1 MRALPLSCAGAAL
14 SLALAAASAGAAD
27 ARHPLVIELFQS
39 QGCSSCPPANAN
51 LFAWAA
57 RDDALALNFA
67 VDYWDSLGWK
77 DTFAEP
83 AFTAR
88 QWAYARTL
96 GHGEVYTPQAIV
108 NGRADVTGAD
118 ASELQ
123 ALAKR
128 EDRGAGGPD
137 LSIEAGR
144 ALIGAGEAPPGGA
157 EVWLARY
164 DPAIAR
170 GRGQARRE
178 RRPPAA
184 PRACRRRS
192 RPHRPVARRARAL
205 RPARQDRSAARRRRA
220 GAGGRDRADPR
231 RRQRTRRVTLGAAAA
246 SCHRVCVLHMFP
258 SRWPPSRPGAGAAWS
273 RA

>member
-1 MRALPLSCAGAAL
+1 MEVRLHAACLSRAALTL
-14 SLALAAASAGAAD
+14 SLALASAPAGAAD

-77 DTFAEP
+77 DTFAKP

-88 QWAYARTL
+88 QWAYARAL
-96 GHGEVYTPQAIV
+96 GHGEVYTPQTIV

-128 EDRGAGGPD
+128 QDRGASGPE

-144 ALIGAGEAPPGGA
+144 AAIGAGEAPSGGA

-164 DPAIAR
+164 DPAPRDVAVKR
-170 GRGQARRE
+170 GENAGRLLPHAHIVVDLVLLGRWRGEPERFALPVKTDPRLVDAVLVQA
-178 RRPPAA
+178 
-184 PRACRRRS
+184 
-192 RPHRPVARRARAL
+192 
-205 RPARQDRSAARRRRA
+205 A
-220 GAGGRDRADPR
+220 GAGPILAAVKERAE
-231 RRQRTRRVTLGAAAA
+231 
-246 SCHRVCVLHMFP
+246 
-258 SRWPPSRPGAGAAWS
+258 
-273 RA
+273 

>member
-1 MRALPLSCAGAAL
+1 MALW
-14 SLALAAASAGAAD
+14 LALAAAPVGAAD

-77 DTFAEP
+77 DTFAKS

-88 QWAYARTL
+88 QWAYARAL
-96 GHGEVYTPQAIV
+96 GHGEVYTPQTIV

-123 ALAKR
+123 ALARR

-144 ALIGAGEAPPGGA
+144 TVIGAGDAPPGGA
-157 EVWLARY
+157 
-164 DPAIAR
+164 PKS
-170 GRGQARRE
+170 G
-178 RRPPAA
+178 
-184 PRACRRRS
+184 S
-192 RPHRPVARRARAL
+192 RVTTRRRARS
-205 RPARQDRSAARRRRA
+205 PSSAARTPA
-220 GAGGRDRADPR
+220 AFCPTPMSLSISSSSAGG
-231 RRQRTRRVTLGAAAA
+231 AA
-246 SCHRVCVLHMFP
+246 SP
-258 SRWPPSRPGAGAAWS
+258 SAWPCPPRPTRGSSTPCWFRRPGPGRSLPLSKNAPSDA
-273 RA
+273 

>member
-1 MRALPLSCAGAAL
+1 LRASPLSRAGAAL
-14 SLALAAASAGAAD
+14 ALALAAAPAGAAD

-51 LFAWAA
+51 LFAWAT

-77 DTFAEP
+77 DTFAKPE
-83 AFTAR
+83 FTAR

-96 GHGEVYTPQAIV
+96 GHGEVYTPQAVV
-108 NGRADVTGAD
+108 NGRADATGAD

-128 EDRGAGGPD
+128 DDRGAGGPD

-164 DPAIAR
+164 DPAIRSVAVRR
-170 GRGQARRE
+170 GENAGRLLPHAHVVVALVLIGRWRGEAE
-178 RRPPAA
+178 RFDLPPKT
-184 PRACRRRS
+184 
-192 RPHRPVARRARAL
+192 
-205 RPARQDRSAARRRRA
+205 
-220 GAGGRDRADPR
+220 DPR
-231 RRQRTRRVTLGAAAA
+231 LVDAVLVQTVGTGPILAA
-246 SCHRVCVLHMFP
+246 VKE
-258 SRWPPSRPGAGAAWS
+258 
-273 RA
+273 RAE

>member
-1 MRALPLSCAGAAL
+1 MRPSLLSRGATAL
-14 SLALAAASAGAAD
+14 SLALAVAPAVAAD

-77 DTFAEP
+77 DTFAKP

-88 QWAYARTL
+88 QYAYARTL
-96 GHGEVYTPQAIV
+96 GHGEVYTPQTIV

-118 ASELQ
+118 AAELQ
-123 ALAKR
+123 ALTRR

-137 LSIEAGR
+137 LSFEAGR
-144 ALIGAGEAPPGGA
+144 VAIGAGLAPPGGA

-164 DPAIAR
+164 DPAPREVAVKR
-170 GRGQARRE
+170 GENAGRLLPHAHVVVDLVLLGRWDGEAE
-178 RRPPAA
+178 RLDLPTKT
-184 PRACRRRS
+184 
-192 RPHRPVARRARAL
+192 
-205 RPARQDRSAARRRRA
+205 
-220 GAGGRDRADPR
+220 DPR
-231 RRQRTRRVTLGAAAA
+231 LVDAALVQAA
-246 SCHRVCVLHMFP
+246 GTGPIL
-258 SRWPPSRPGAGAAWS
+258 AAVKE
-273 RA
+273 RAE

>member
-1 MRALPLSCAGAAL
+1 MRAPSLSRAGAAL
-14 SLALAAASAGAAD
+14 SLALAAAPAGAAD

-77 DTFAEP
+77 DTFAKP

-88 QWAYARTL
+88 QWAYAGAL

-108 NGRADVTGAD
+108 NGSADITGAD
-118 ASELQ
+118 AAELQ

-137 LSIEAGR
+137 VSIEAGR
-144 ALIGAGEAPPGGA
+144 ALIGAGEAPP
-157 EVWLARY
+157 
-164 DPAIAR
+164 
-170 GRGQARRE
+170 
-178 RRPPAA
+178 AA
-184 PRACRRRS
+184 PRCGSSVTIPRRAKSPSNAARTPAAGCRTPMSSSISSASAGGVASPRVSTCRPSPIRASSTPCWCRLSGWGQSSRPSNNAPSDAWAGGGLLPACRCS
-192 RPHRPVARRARAL
+192 AYVPVRMA
-205 RPARQDRSAARRRRA
+205 
-220 GAGGRDRADPR
+220 
-231 RRQRTRRVTLGAAAA
+231 
-246 SCHRVCVLHMFP
+246 
-258 SRWPPSRPGAGAAWS
+258 AGAAG
-273 RA
+273 RGTT

>member
-1 MRALPLSCAGAAL
+1 MRALPLSSAGAAL
-14 SLALAAASAGAAD
+14 SLALVVAPASAAD

-77 DTFAEP
+77 DTFAKP

-96 GHGEVYTPQAIV
+96 GHGEVYTPQAVV

-118 ASELQ
+118 AAELQ
-123 ALAKR
+123 ALVQR

-137 LSIEAGR
+137 LSIEAGH
-144 ALIGAGEAPPGGA
+144 AMIGAGEAPTGGA

-164 DPAIAR
+164 DPSTREVAVKR
-170 GRGQARRE
+170 GENAGRLLPHAHVVVDLVLIGRWRGEPERFDLPAKTDPRLVDAVLVQASGTG
-178 RRPPAA
+178 PILAA
-184 PRACRRRS
+184 
-192 RPHRPVARRARAL
+192 VKERAR
-205 RPARQDRSAARRRRA
+205 
-220 GAGGRDRADPR
+220 
-231 RRQRTRRVTLGAAAA
+231 
-246 SCHRVCVLHMFP
+246 
-258 SRWPPSRPGAGAAWS
+258 
-273 RA
+273 

>member
-1 MRALPLSCAGAAL
+1 MRASFLSRPAIAL
-14 SLALAAASAGAAD
+14 SLALAGAPAGAAD

-77 DTFAEP
+77 DTFARP

-88 QWAYARTL
+88 QWAYARAL
-96 GHGEVYTPQAIV
+96 GHGEVYTPQTIV

-144 ALIGAGEAPPGGA
+144 AAIGAGEAPPGGA
-157 EVWLARY
+157 DVWLARY
-164 DPAIAR
+164 DPATREVAVKR
-170 GRGQARRE
+170 GENAGRLLPHAHVVVDLVLLGQWRGEPVRFDL
-178 RRPPAA
+178 PAKN
-184 PRACRRRS
+184 
-192 RPHRPVARRARAL
+192 
-205 RPARQDRSAARRRRA
+205 
-220 GAGGRDRADPR
+220 DPR
-231 RRQRTRRVTLGAAAA
+231 LLDAVLVQAAGTGPILAA
-246 SCHRVCVLHMFP
+246 VKE
-258 SRWPPSRPGAGAAWS
+258 
-273 RA
+273 RAE